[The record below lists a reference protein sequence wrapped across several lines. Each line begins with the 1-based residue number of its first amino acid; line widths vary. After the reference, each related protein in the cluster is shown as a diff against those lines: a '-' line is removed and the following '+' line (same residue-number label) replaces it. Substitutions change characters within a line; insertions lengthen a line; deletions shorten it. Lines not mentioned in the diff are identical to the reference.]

1 MAKEMFFNGTFN
13 TFFFFLL
20 LLLRHPSS
28 CNAVNLKPCGFNKIY
43 NFGDSITDTGNAK
56 VEFPGDEGWGFPL
69 GVTIGNDVTGRFCD
83 GLLIIDRIAQSA
95 GLPFANPY
103 LNKSLEHIKGVNF
116 AVGGTGFLSKELRE
130 KWHVTL
136 KYSQSSL
143 DVQLRWFD
151 EHLATTFKDE
161 AGTRREHI
169 KSSLFVIGGGS
180 NDYVNL
186 HGPPGLGVVVE
197 RKLMMPDMMKC
208 LTDAIKKFI
217 SYGATRIVVIGLP
230 QGGCWPGNSQPDNKL
245 HCDPVANEY
254 HAIHNLLVQNEI
266 QQLNKDFPDVLVAYG
281 DIWGS
286 SQWVWDR
293 YKSLGFSFPQKSCC
307 GSWELPCGFKGAPYC
322 GKPKEYVHWDSTG
335 HFTDAAYRYMS
346 KQMIPRI
353 YSGFKCSATRPTAK
367 IEL

>member
-83 GLLIIDRIAQSA
+83 GLLIIDRIA
-95 GLPFANPY
+95 
-103 LNKSLEHIKGVNF
+103 
-116 AVGGTGFLSKELRE
+116 
-130 KWHVTL
+130 
-136 KYSQSSL
+136 
-143 DVQLRWFD
+143 
-151 EHLATTFKDE
+151 
-161 AGTRREHI
+161 RREHI

-353 YSGFKCSATRPTAK
+353 YSGLKCSATRPTAK

>member
-1 MAKEMFFNGTFN
+1 MAKEMSTLLFIILP
-13 TFFFFLL
+13 FLAL
-20 LLLRHPSS
+20 LGSGKA
-28 CNAVNLKPCGFNKIY
+28 AVDLKPCGFNKIY
-43 NFGDSITDTGNAK
+43 NFGDSLSDTGNAPI
-56 VEFPGDEGWGFPL
+56 EFPNPVGWGYPL
-69 GVTIGNDVTGRFCD
+69 GIDIGGPNGRMCD
-83 GLLIIDRIAQSA
+83 GWLIVDRVAMSS
-95 GLPFANPY
+95 GLPVANPY
-103 LNKSLEHIKGVNF
+103 LNKTMDHSKGVNF
-116 AVGGTGFLSKELRE
+116 AVGGTGILSTELRK
-130 KWHVTL
+130 KWNVTL
-136 KYSQSSL
+136 KYSQSSI

-151 EHLATTFKDE
+151 EHLAATFKDE
-161 AGTRREHI
+161 AARREHI
-169 KSSLFVIGGGS
+169 KSSLFMIGGGG
-180 NDYVNL
+180 NDYANL
-186 HGPPGLGVVVE
+186 QDPPGTTIVGA
-197 RKLMMPDMMKC
+197 RKLIMPDVMKC
-208 LTDAIKKFI
+208 LTEAIEKFI